1 MDRPQRTASPYQPR
15 LTAVMALLC
24 LAVPA
29 LAAEDDQPERQ
40 PLTVIE
46 AGTPVEESGRER
58 WNRIVLLAT
67 PRFASGDTDA
77 VSRSIRQTV
86 SGFTWTVLAT
96 VRPVEADSV
105 SDPDHRRHELVEVG
119 VGYAMPVDGQLTVVA
134 PDRLPKGVA
143 LDFLGRKILGAQQK
157 SLAEVE
163 AVGTH
168 PEAVVFDAPTL
179 MLRDQDHEELIV
191 RHLVRVDP
199 RSGRCATCTWLI
211 DADADEAPRPLDD
224 PPRLVEE
231 GTREERAIHVDGSR
245 FTLGFP
251 TKQAFA
257 VESLPPGRKL
267 DWSPDFRTSAARVA
281 YPRTQVEEL
290 VAAADAAVAGGR
302 PPRTAARDDRAPE

>member
-1 MDRPQRTASPYQPR
+1 MDRSLCTAARCQTS
-15 LTAVMALLC
+15 LTTVVALLC
-24 LAVPA
+24 LAVPT
-29 LAAEDDQPERQ
+29 LAADGDTPGRQ

-46 AGTPVEESGRER
+46 AGTLVEEPGRAR
-58 WNRIVLLAT
+58 WNRVVLLAT

-77 VSRSIRQTV
+77 VSKSIRQTV

-96 VRPVEADSV
+96 VRPVETESV
-105 SDPDHRRHELVEVG
+105 PHSDDRRHELVEVG
-119 VGYAMPVDGQLTVVA
+119 VGYSMPVDGCLTLVA

-157 SLAEVE
+157 SLADVE

-179 MLRDQDHEELIV
+179 MLRDQDHAELLV

-211 DADADEAPRPLDD
+211 DAQADEPPRPLDD
-224 PPRLVEE
+224 PPRLIEE

-257 VESLPPGRKL
+257 VESLPPGKKL
-267 DWSPDFRTSAARVA
+267 DWSTAFRASAARVA
-281 YPRTQVEEL
+281 YPPARMEEL
-290 VAAADAAVAGGR
+290 VAAADAAVSGGR
-302 PPRTAARDDRAPE
+302 PPRTASRDDRAPE

>member
-1 MDRPQRTASPYQPR
+1 MDRSLCTAARCQTS

-24 LAVPA
+24 VAVPA
-29 LAAEDDQPERQ
+29 SAADSDAPQRQ

-46 AGTPVEESGRER
+46 AGTQVDEPGRDR

-77 VSRSIRQTV
+77 VSKSIRQTV

-96 VRPVEADSV
+96 VRPVE
-105 SDPDHRRHELVEVG
+105 SDAVGSAARRRHELVEVG
-119 VGYAMPVDGQLTVVA
+119 VGYAMPVDGSLTVVA

-157 SLAEVE
+157 SLADVE

-179 MLRDQDHEELIV
+179 MLRDEDHEELVV
-191 RHLVRVDP
+191 RHLVRIDP

-211 DADADEAPRPLDD
+211 DVDAEETPRPLDD

-267 DWSPDFRTSAARVA
+267 DWSTAFRTSAARVA
-281 YPRTQVEEL
+281 YPRNQVEEL
-290 VAAADAAVAGGR
+290 VAAADAAVSGGR
-302 PPRTAARDDRAPE
+302 PPRTASRDGGATE

>member
-1 MDRPQRTASPYQPR
+1 MDRSLCTAARCQTS
-15 LTAVMALLC
+15 LTAVVALLC
-24 LAVPA
+24 LAVPT
-29 LAAEDDQPERQ
+29 LAADGDTPERQ

-46 AGTPVEESGRER
+46 AGTPVEDPGRDR

-67 PRFASGDTDA
+67 PRFSSGDTDA
-77 VSRSIRQTV
+77 VSKSIRQTV

-96 VRPVEADSV
+96 VRPVGADAGRE
-105 SDPDHRRHELVEVG
+105 PDRRKHELVEVG

-134 PDRLPKGVA
+134 PDHLPKGVA

-157 SLAEVE
+157 SLADVE

-179 MLRDQDHEELIV
+179 MLRDQDHEQLVV
-191 RHLVRVDP
+191 RHLVRLDP

-211 DADADEAPRPLDD
+211 DADADDDPQPLDD
-224 PPRLVEE
+224 PPRLVAE

-267 DWSPDFRTSAARVA
+267 DWTTDFRTSAGRVA
-281 YPRTQVEEL
+281 YPRNAVEEL
-290 VAAADAAVAGGR
+290 VEAADAAVAGGR
-302 PPRTAARDDRAPE
+302 SPRTAARDDRAPE

>member
-1 MDRPQRTASPYQPR
+1 LLRAGRIPIIPALTASG
-15 LTAVMALLC
+15 ALLC
-24 LAVPA
+24 LSVPA
-29 LAAEDDQPERQ
+29 LAAAADSAERQ

-46 AGTPVEESGRER
+46 AGIPVEEPGRDR
-58 WNRIVLLAT
+58 WNRVVLLAT
-67 PRFASGDTDA
+67 PRFSSGDTDA
-77 VSRSIRQTV
+77 VSKSIRQTV

-96 VRPVEADSV
+96 VRPVEAD
-105 SDPDHRRHELVEVG
+105 DEPDSRRRRHEIVEVG
-119 VGYAMPVDGQLTVVA
+119 VGYAMPVDGQLTIVA

-157 SLAEVE
+157 SLADVE

-179 MLRDQDHEELIV
+179 MLRDQDHEELVV
-191 RHLVRVDP
+191 RHLVRLDP

-211 DADADEAPRPLDD
+211 DAATDDAPRPLDE

-267 DWSPDFRTSAARVA
+267 DWSAAFRTSAARAA
-281 YPRTQVEEL
+281 YPRSEVEAL
-290 VAAADAAVAGGR
+290 VAAADAAISDGR
-302 PPRTAARDDRAPE
+302 PPRTAARDGGATQ